1 MIELYWNIGRS
12 IVIKQATEKWGNKV
26 IETLAA
32 DLQRELP
39 GLRGYSSRNIWRMR
53 AFYVEYPEGEI
64 LPQHV
69 AEIPWGHNILLIEK
83 IKDIGQR
90 FWYAKNTMEYGW
102 SRPVL
107 WHQIESGLYERQ
119 AIPKKAT
126 NFANTLPPLQSELA
140 TEILKNKYNFDF
152 LMLAGEYKE
161 RNLHLG
167 LMAHL
172 QKFLVELGV
181 GFSFVG
187 SQYPIMVGKDTYYID
202 CLFYHLKLRA
212 FIVCELKIKE
222 FKAEHAGKLNFYLTA
237 VNRQLKHP
245 TDNPSIGL
253 ILCKNKDDITVE
265 YALHSSHHPIGV
277 AEYELVKCLPKEFQ
291 NTLPSTEQLEGELS
305 NVEVVDNPYKDSV

>member
-1 MIELYWNIGRS
+1 
-12 IVIKQATEKWGNKV
+12 
-26 IETLAA
+26 
-32 DLQRELP
+32 
-39 GLRGYSSRNIWRMR
+39 
-53 AFYVEYPEGEI
+53 
-64 LPQHV
+64 
-69 AEIPWGHNILLIEK
+69 
-83 IKDIGQR
+83 
-90 FWYAKNTMEYGW
+90 
-102 SRPVL
+102 
-107 WHQIESGLYERQ
+107 
-119 AIPKKAT
+119 
-126 NFANTLPPLQSELA
+126 
-140 TEILKNKYNFDF
+140 
-152 LMLAGEYKE
+152 MLAGEYKE